1 MSNRDTDVAV
11 PERMNGVRIQITT
24 MNVESQS
31 ANAEKGITEGYYREI
46 VFCELW
52 TKLYQAIQKSNF
64 TVLHQNL

>member
-31 ANAEKGITEGYYREI
+31 ANAEKGITEE
-46 VFCELW
+46 
-52 TKLYQAIQKSNF
+52 
-64 TVLHQNL
+64 